1 MNNSIFNL
9 TFFFNLGA
17 VILAAVGLGFAI
29 SYRRTQEGKVSL
41 FLLLT
46 TALAT
51 VYYFFQWLA
60 NSFVASYISNYSAA
74 HHTFQMPGWFNGA
87 LMLFFIILN
96 YSFIVTLMLTV
107 WSAVRKPQEEEQ
119 ELSQETEKPEEITT
133 EEAPELTPAIESI
146 EATTIEGEVRK

>member
-29 SYRRTQEGKVSL
+29 SYRRIQEGKVSL

-60 NSFVASYISNYSAA
+60 NSFVTSYISYYSAA
-74 HHTFQMPGWFNGA
+74 HHTFQMPTWFNGA
-87 LMLFFIILN
+87 VMLFFIALN
-96 YSFIVTLMLTV
+96 YAFIITLMLTV
-107 WSAVRKPQEEEQ
+107 WFAVRKPQEEG
-119 ELSQETEKPEEITT
+119 LD
-133 EEAPELTPAIESI
+133 LTPAIEATEVENT
-146 EATTIEGEVRK
+146 EATTTEEEEAK

>member
-29 SYRRTQEGKVSL
+29 SYRHTQEGKVSL

-46 TALAT
+46 TGLAT
-51 VYYFFQWLA
+51 VYYFFQWFFNA
-60 NSFVASYISNYSAA
+60 FVSYCVSYYSAA
-74 HHTFQMPGWFNGA
+74 HHSFLMPTWFNGA

-107 WSAVRKPQEEEQ
+107 WFAVRKPQEEEQ
-119 ELSQETEKPEEITT
+119 ELAPAIEAPEVENTEATTT
-133 EEAPELTPAIESI
+133 EE
-146 EATTIEGEVRK
+146 EVTK

>member
-17 VILAAVGLGFAI
+17 VILAAVGLGLAI
-29 SYRRTQEGKVSL
+29 SYRRSQEGKVSR

-51 VYYFFQWLA
+51 TYYFCQWFMA
-60 NSFVASYISNYSAA
+60 SFVSYCISYYSAA
-74 HHTFQMPGWFNGA
+74 HQTFQMPTWFNGA
-87 LMLFFIILN
+87 VMFFFITLN

-107 WSAVRKPQEEEQ
+107 WFAVKK
-119 ELSQETEKPEEITT
+119 T
-133 EEAPELTPAIESI
+133 
-146 EATTIEGEVRK
+146 